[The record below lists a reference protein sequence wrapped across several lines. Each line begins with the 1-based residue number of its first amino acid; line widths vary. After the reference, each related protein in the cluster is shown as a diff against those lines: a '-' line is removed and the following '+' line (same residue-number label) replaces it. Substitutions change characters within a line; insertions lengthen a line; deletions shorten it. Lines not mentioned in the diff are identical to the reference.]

1 MKSRYFS
8 FIALTMVLAMLILS
22 TGCGVRIN
30 GKDYELFKASEN
42 EEKNNIFSGIV
53 SGIGSGIGSELSDN
67 QEILEDKQDG
77 EQFVVSNNAGNIKF
91 KKSLTSQIEI
101 KADKIVRG
109 ASIENKQSIL
119 DNMNIK
125 LERSDKV
132 INVVLKT
139 KDGNDFWEWQKDN
152 FKVFQVTINFDI
164 SLPEGV
170 NVIEASTGAGNVDI
184 DDVVAKL
191 ALKTGAGNIDVQGVS
206 ALGDNL
212 LSTGAGNISFDGNVN
227 DISSFDISTGVGNV
241 KFEVPENTKMSLEA
255 DTGVGVLSGSFIK
268 TEDNNKFYFVGD
280 VNGGGPSVKLNTGVG
295 NVKADK
301 N

>member
-8 FIALTMVLAMLILS
+8 FIALTMVLAMLILA

-42 EEKNNIFSGIV
+42 EEKDNIFSGIV
-53 SGIGSGIGSELSDN
+53 SGIGIGSESSDG
-67 QEILEDKQDG
+67 QELLEEKQDG

-91 KKSLTSQIEI
+91 KKSSTSQIEI
-101 KADKIVRG
+101 KADKKVRG
-109 ASIENKQSIL
+109 ASSESKKSIL
-119 DNMNIK
+119 DNMNVK
-125 LERSDKV
+125 LERSGKV
-132 INVVLKT
+132 IKVVLKT

-152 FKVFQVTINFDI
+152 FKAFQVTINFDI

-170 NVIEASTGAGNVDI
+170 NVIEASTGAGNI
-184 DDVVAKL
+184 DVNDVVSKL
-191 ALKTGAGNIDVQGVS
+191 LLNTGAGNIDVEGV
-206 ALGDNL
+206 AAIGDTSL
-212 LSTGAGNISFDGNVN
+212 QTGAGNIDFDGNVN

-268 TEDNNKFYFVGD
+268 TEDNNKFHFVGD

-295 NVKADK
+295 NVKADE